1 MQNAN
6 ACARYKYAKSRESCG
21 RLGTAEQSCG
31 EPVEN
36 FSSGELPVSEM
47 LGELRLAAINF
58 FFTFKE
64 FAKGFPVW
72 KWWESRN
79 RAAQLLP
86 PPLPAVRQPNN
97 NGDDQNPN
105 YIDYV
110 MKMQWAL
117 LVIGVCIAAFS
128 AAMQALRTP
137 APLPPTFHWSCMLL
151 ELAVLALLVSVYI
164 RRRYE
169 TASLVMAHV
178 AIFLGATAF
187 MLAIGVTFA
196 APLTGI
202 SIALYIVA
210 ILAIIFANR

>member
-1 MQNAN
+1 
-6 ACARYKYAKSRESCG
+6 
-21 RLGTAEQSCG
+21 
-31 EPVEN
+31 
-36 FSSGELPVSEM
+36 M

-58 FFTFKE
+58 FLTLKN
-64 FAKGFPVW
+64 FAQGQWFPVW

-79 RAAQLLP
+79 GAAQQPPTVQLQLQPSAVSQLEEQPSLP
-86 PPLPAVRQPNN
+86 TARQPNN

-105 YIDYV
+105 FVDYV
-110 MKMQWAL
+110 MKMQWAF

-128 AAMQALRTP
+128 AALQALRTP
-137 APLPPTFHWSCMLL
+137 APLPPTFHWFCMLL
-151 ELAVLALLVSVYI
+151 ELAFLALLVSVYI
-164 RRRYE
+164 RRRYK

-187 MLAIGVTFA
+187 MLAIAVTFP

>member
-1 MQNAN
+1 
-6 ACARYKYAKSRESCG
+6 
-21 RLGTAEQSCG
+21 
-31 EPVEN
+31 
-36 FSSGELPVSEM
+36 M

-58 FFTFKE
+58 FFTLKN
-64 FAKGFPVW
+64 FAQGPGGFPVW

-79 RAAQLLP
+79 GAAQQSPTPQVQLQPSAASQLEEQP
-86 PPLPAVRQPNN
+86 SLPAVRQPNN

-105 YIDYV
+105 FVDYV
-110 MKMQWAL
+110 MKMQWAF

-128 AAMQALRTP
+128 AALQALRTP
-137 APLPPTFHWSCMLL
+137 APLPPTFHWFCMLL
-151 ELAVLALLVSVYI
+151 ELAVLALLVSVYVC
-164 RRRYE
+164 RRYE

-187 MLAIGVTFA
+187 VLAIGVTFP

-202 SIALYIVA
+202 SIALYFVA